1 MELPQ
6 IRVSKK
12 SIILLLFL
20 FGLLGIPVSRCAQ
33 SIDSLSWNKAN
44 LEMQQGNFEE
54 ACSLY
59 MAMDS
64 LMDKEYDEINSYQ
77 VEDLRRTYSIDEVK
91 LQSEI
96 SQNDLLRMG
105 GLVGGILVFL
115 CIGYYF
121 YIRSQNQKLARSK
134 ETLASAIAI
143 AEESVRNKSLFLSNM
158 SHEIKTPLNALSG
171 FSEVLVMPG
180 IDEATRQQCNDI
192 IQLNSELLL
201 KLLNDVIDISCLD
214 VSKMKFHLSPCEVV
228 ALCENVVKTLS
239 AIKQT
244 NAEIIFKTDITSME
258 IDTDMDR
265 LQQLLINLIVN
276 ATKFTKQG
284 TITLE
289 LKKEGNNRL
298 CFSVTDT
305 GTGIPLEKQ
314 ANLFKR
320 FEKLNEKAQGTG
332 LGLSICLLIIKRLGG
347 DIWIDS
353 KYMDG
358 ARFVFVHPIKQ
369 QIR

>member
-1 MELPQ
+1 M
-6 IRVSKK
+6 RY
-12 SIILLLFL
+12 ILLLLSLSGFL
-20 FGLLGIPVSRCAQ
+20 GTVSEISAQ
-33 SIDSLSWNKAN
+33 TIDSLDWEMAER
-44 LEMQQGNFEE
+44 EMQLGHYEK

-59 MAMDS
+59 RKIDNCMDTI
-64 LMDKEYDEINSYQ
+64 YDEINSHQ
-77 VEDLRRTYSIDEVK
+77 VEDLRRIYSIDEVK
-91 LQSEI
+91 LESDI
-96 SQNDLLRMG
+96 SQNNLLRLG
-105 GLVGGILVFL
+105 WLAGGIFIFL

-121 YIRSQNQKLARSK
+121 YIRMQNRRLARS
-134 ETLASAIAI
+134 ERALARAVALSV
-143 AEESVRNKSLFLSNM
+143 ESVRNKSLFLSNM

-214 VSKMKFHLSPCEVV
+214 VAKMKFQLKVCEVV
-228 ALCENVVKTLS
+228 SLCDSVVKTLS

-244 NAEIIFKTDITSME
+244 NAEIIFKTELSSLE
-258 IDTDMDR
+258 IETDMDR
-265 LQQLLINLIVN
+265 LQQMLINLIVN

-289 LKKEGNNRL
+289 LEKVDDNILR
-298 CFSVTDT
+298 FSVTDT
-305 GTGIPLEKQ
+305 GCGIPLEKQ
-314 ANLFKR
+314 AHLFNR
-320 FEKLNEKAQGTG
+320 FEKLNEQAQGTG

-353 KYMDG
+353 EYTQG

-369 QIR
+369 EEKL